1 MYEFLDRRY
10 ALALYEACSEA
21 GNVEVV
27 FQQLKEIVNEID
39 SNKDFMEIIKNP
51 QISKA
56 NKKRI
61 FKELF
66 EDTIEPELLNFL
78 LLTIEKERILFL
90 REKYNQFESIYL
102 ESRNIIV
109 VDVKSAISLTNDE
122 KINLK
127 NVLEKKYRKKV
138 VLREKIDISLIGG
151 MILRV
156 GDEVIDGSVKDK
168 IVSFKKRINDIDI
181 KSDNLT
187 NEKAISNKYILKDT
201 SLDYLDAEVT
211 TAVKLTDDE
220 RTRLIKGLENFYDR
234 NIRIQ
239 EFVDKDIIGGI
250 SVKVGNDITDYTIKE
265 QLKYIQRS
273 WINV

>member
-66 EDTIEPELLNFL
+66 ENTIEPELLNFL

-102 ESRNIIV
+102 DARNIIV

-127 NVLEKKYRKKV
+127 NVLEKKYRKTV
-138 VLREKIDISLIGG
+138 ILREKVDISLIGG

-168 IVSFKKRINDIDI
+168 VVSFKKRINDIDI
-181 KSDNLT
+181 KSDDLT
-187 NEKAISNKYILKDT
+187 NEKAISNKYIFRDT

-220 RTRLIKGLENFYDR
+220 RTKLVKGLENFYDR

-273 WINV
+273 

>member
-39 SNKDFMEIIKNP
+39 SNKDFMEIIKSP
-51 QISKA
+51 QISKS

-90 REKYNQFESIYL
+90 REKYNQFELIYL
-102 ESRNIIV
+102 DAKNIIL
-109 VDVKSAISLTNDE
+109 VDIKSAIYLTNDE

-127 NVLEKKYRKKV
+127 HVLEEKYKKKII
-138 VLREKIDISLIGG
+138 LREKIDSSLIGG

-156 GDEVIDGSVKDK
+156 GDEVIDGSVKEK
-168 IVSFKKRINDIDI
+168 LCSFKKRINDIDI
-181 KSDNLT
+181 KNDDSLYTRPIN
-187 NEKAISNKYILKDT
+187 NKYISKEDI
-201 SLDYLDAEVT
+201 SLEYLDAEVT

-220 RTRLIKGLENFYDR
+220 RIRLIKGLESFYDR
-234 NIRIQ
+234 KIRIH

-250 SVKVGNDITDYTIKE
+250 LVKVGNDITDYTIKE
-265 QLKYIQRS
+265 KVRYIQRS
-273 WINV
+273 